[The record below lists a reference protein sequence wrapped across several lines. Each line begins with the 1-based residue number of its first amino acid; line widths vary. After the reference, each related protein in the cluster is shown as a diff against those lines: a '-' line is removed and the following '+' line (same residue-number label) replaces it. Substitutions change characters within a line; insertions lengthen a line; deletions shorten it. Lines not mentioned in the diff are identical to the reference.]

1 MSAETV
7 NPPIRALLVDDDP
20 LLLALLSAFLA
31 SRGYGVVEAAD
42 GEQAL
47 QHLADGGFNL
57 VVTDRHMP
65 RMDGLDLCR
74 AIRARGD
81 RNYVY
86 CIMLT
91 ASGDEQALQVAMEA
105 GVDDFLAKPLRPADL
120 GARLRAAERVLA
132 LEAGLAARNQ
142 ELSQAYAQ
150 LSRDLE
156 LARALQRGQLP
167 APQAFGSLRF
177 EGWFEASSYVGG
189 DLYDYFA
196 LGDRLLGFYL
206 ADVSGHGVAAA
217 MMAVA
222 AQHQLR
228 TAAQQVVRAVTPDIG
243 LDEAALEIV
252 YRYNARFMQS
262 DESGLYLTLV
272 FGLVDRTTGQ
282 VALVGAGHPPAL
294 HAAPGEREFT
304 AIGEGSVPIG
314 ILPEPDW
321 QATLHT
327 LAPGSRL
334 VLHSDGIVDCEGAD
348 GSAFGAQRLRELLER
363 ERDAPA
369 AATCAAVRDALRG
382 WHTGSFGDDVTLLVL
397 EAR

>member
-1 MSAETV
+1 MAAP
-7 NPPIRALLVDDDP
+7 PPIRALLVDDDP
-20 LLLALLSAFLA
+20 VLLALLSAFLQ
-31 SRGYGVVEAAD
+31 SRGYTVAEAAD
-42 GEQAL
+42 GQDAL
-47 QHLADGGFNL
+47 QQLSQGGFNL

-74 AIRARGD
+74 AIRARGG

-91 ASGDEQALQVAMEA
+91 ASVDEQALQAAMEA

-120 GARLRAAERVLA
+120 GARLHAAERVLA

-167 APQAFGSLRF
+167 APQAFGPLRF

-189 DLYDYFA
+189 DLYDYFP
-196 LGDRLLGFYL
+196 LGDRLLAFYL

-228 TAAQQVVRAVTPDIG
+228 NVAQQVVRAIAPDTG

-252 YRYNARFMQS
+252 SRYNTRFLQS
-262 DESGLYLTLV
+262 EESGLYLTLV
-272 FGLVDRTTGQ
+272 FGLADRALGQ
-282 VALVGAGHPPAL
+282 VALVQAGHPPVL
-294 HAAPGEREFT
+294 HAGPGASSYT
-304 AIGEGSVPIG
+304 PIGEGGVPVG
-314 ILPEPDW
+314 ILPEPGW
-321 QATLHT
+321 QASLLT

-334 VLHSDGIVDCEGAD
+334 VLHSDGVVDSTGAD
-348 GSAFGAQRLRELLER
+348 GTPFGDQRLRELLARDR
-363 ERDAPA
+363 ERDAPP
-369 AATCAAVRDALRG
+369 AATCAAVRDALRD
-382 WHTGSFGDDVTLLVL
+382 WHAGSFGDDVTLLVV

>member
-1 MSAETV
+1 MPAACCRRCSRRPGSETL
-7 NPPIRALLVDDDP
+7 NPPVRALLVDDDP

-31 SRGYGVVEAAD
+31 SRGYTVAEAAD

-47 QHLADGGFNL
+47 QQLAQGGFNL

-150 LSRDLE
+150 LSRDLD

-167 APQAFGSLRF
+167 PPQAFGSLRF

-196 LGDRLLGFYL
+196 LGDRLLAFYL
-206 ADVSGHGVAAA
+206 
-217 MMAVA
+217 
-222 AQHQLR
+222 
-228 TAAQQVVRAVTPDIG
+228 
-243 LDEAALEIV
+243 
-252 YRYNARFMQS
+252 
-262 DESGLYLTLV
+262 
-272 FGLVDRTTGQ
+272 
-282 VALVGAGHPPAL
+282 
-294 HAAPGEREFT
+294 
-304 AIGEGSVPIG
+304 
-314 ILPEPDW
+314 
-321 QATLHT
+321 
-327 LAPGSRL
+327 
-334 VLHSDGIVDCEGAD
+334 
-348 GSAFGAQRLRELLER
+348 
-363 ERDAPA
+363 
-369 AATCAAVRDALRG
+369 
-382 WHTGSFGDDVTLLVL
+382 
-397 EAR
+397 

>member
-1 MSAETV
+1 M

-31 SRGYGVVEAAD
+31 SRGYTVAEAAD

-47 QHLADGGFNL
+47 QQLAQGGFNL

-65 RMDGLDLCR
+65 RMDGLALCR

-91 ASGDEQALQVAMEA
+91 ASVDEQALQVAMEA

-142 ELSQAYAQ
+142 ELSEAYAQ

-167 APQAFGSLRF
+167 APQTFGTLCF

-228 TAAQQVVRAVTPDIG
+228 TVAQQVVRAVNPDIE
-243 LDEAALEIV
+243 LHEAALEIV
-252 YRYNARFMQS
+252 DRYNTRFLLA

-272 FGLVDRTTGQ
+272 FGLLDRATGQ
-282 VALVGAGHPPAL
+282 LALVGAGHPPVL
-294 HAAPGEREFT
+294 HAAAGAREFT
-304 AIGEGSVPIG
+304 PVGEGSVPVG
-314 ILPEPDW
+314 ILAEPGW
-321 QATLHT
+321 EATVIT

-348 GSAFGAQRLRELLER
+348 GSPFGDQRLRELLARQR
-363 ERDAPA
+363 EATA
-369 AATCAAVRDALRG
+369 AATCTAVRDSLRE
-382 WHTGSFGDDVTLLVL
+382 WHAGSFGDDVTLLVV

>member
-1 MSAETV
+1 MA
-7 NPPIRALLVDDDP
+7 PAIRALLVDDDP

-31 SRGYGVVEAAD
+31 SRGYTVAEAAD

-47 QHLADGGFNL
+47 QQLAQGGFNL

-105 GVDDFLAKPLRPADL
+105 GVDDFLAKPLQPEDL

-132 LEAGLAARNQ
+132 LEAGLAARNE

-156 LARALQRGQLP
+156 LARSLQRGQLP
-167 APQAFGSLRF
+167 APQAFGSLHF

-196 LGDRLLGFYL
+196 LGDRLLAFYL

-217 MMAVA
+217 MLAVA

-228 TAAQQVVRAVTPDIG
+228 MVAQQVVRAVTPDIG
-243 LDEAALEIV
+243 LDDVALEIV
-252 YRYNARFMQS
+252 NRYNTRFLQA

-272 FGLVDRTTGQ
+272 FGLVDRAQGQ
-282 VALVGAGHPPAL
+282 VALVEAGHPPVL
-294 HAAPGEREFT
+294 HAAPGAREFT
-304 AIGEGSVPIG
+304 AVGEGSVPLG
-314 ILPEPDW
+314 ILPDPGW
-321 QATLHT
+321 RATLLT

-348 GSAFGAQRLRELLER
+348 GSPFGEQRLGELLAR
-363 ERDAPA
+363 QRQAPA
-369 AATCAAVRDALRG
+369 AATCAAVRDALRQ
-382 WHTGSFGDDVTLLVL
+382 WHAGSFGDDVTLLVV